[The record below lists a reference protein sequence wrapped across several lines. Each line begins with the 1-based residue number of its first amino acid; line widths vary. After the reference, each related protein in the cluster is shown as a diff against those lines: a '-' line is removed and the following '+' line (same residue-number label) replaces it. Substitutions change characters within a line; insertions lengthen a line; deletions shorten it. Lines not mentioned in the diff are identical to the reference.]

1 MADAVQLGMI
11 KVKHLLGCCEKIEYE
26 ITKNDDTINKI
37 QAYQEKFIKKA
48 RYGWFLWYIS
58 HQNNSMEL
66 RIKFL
71 M

>member
-48 RYGWFLWYIS
+48 RYGWFL
-58 HQNNSMEL
+58 
-66 RIKFL
+66 
-71 M
+71 